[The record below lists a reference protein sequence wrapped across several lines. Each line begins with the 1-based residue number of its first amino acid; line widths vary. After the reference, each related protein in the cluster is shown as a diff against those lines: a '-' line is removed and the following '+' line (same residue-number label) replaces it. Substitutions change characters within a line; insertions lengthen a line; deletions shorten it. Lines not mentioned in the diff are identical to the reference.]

1 MPLSPQQDSIYD
13 EMEDKWSK
21 KKAEW
26 EKDEKVER
34 ERILLQQSEF
44 RNLGLFDARKLALL
58 LTSARGRGPWG
69 HER

>member
-26 EKDEKVER
+26 EKDEKVEW

-58 LTSARGRGPWG
+58 LTSA
-69 HER
+69 

>member
-1 MPLSPQQDSIYD
+1 MVPVSPQQDSIYD

-26 EKDEKVER
+26 EKDEKLER

-44 RNLGLFDARKLALL
+44 RNFGLLMTGAQRN
-58 LTSARGRGPWG
+58 W
-69 HER
+69 H